1 MRSIADAGFDVG
13 VHCYDHVKWQD
24 GVSQANYLWTRWQ
37 LELAVNAFGGVF
49 GRPPH
54 MHGAAGW
61 QLNEHV
67 PALQESLGFE
77 YASDTRGTHPF
88 FPWSGGVVS
97 NVPQYPTTLPT
108 IDELVGRPDVASRGV
123 DDFLLSM
130 TEKDPHSGHVYTLH
144 AELEGGAYLQ
154 LFTNLLSGW
163 RNQGYTLSDMPT
175 YRAAFALDRLP
186 VHAIVQGTIPGR
198 SGVLAVQGAPVDA
211 AFAQLSND

>member
-13 VHCYDHVKWQD
+13 VHCYDHVRWQD
-24 GVSQANYLWTRWQ
+24 GVSQTNYLWTRWQ

-67 PALQESLGFE
+67 PALQEVVGFRVRVG
-77 YASDTRGTHPF
+77 YARDASVLSMVRRRRRQRSAIPNDATHDSMSS
-88 FPWSGGVVS
+88 WVDLMS
-97 NVPQYPTTLPT
+97 
-108 IDELVGRPDVASRGV
+108 RARGV

-130 TEKDPHSGHVYTLH
+130 TEKSPHSGHVYTLH

-163 RNQGYTLSDMPT
+163 RAQGYTLSDMPDLQI
-175 YRAAFALDRLP
+175 R
-186 VHAIVQGTIPGR
+186 ICPG
-198 SGVLAVQGAPVDA
+198 SLASARD
-211 AFAQLSND
+211 